1 MFISAKWLEYCL
13 ATITINPIH
22 VLSIG
27 FFFFAKYIV
36 TIFIGSVATLF
47 SSSLGKF

>member
-13 ATITINPIH
+13 ATINPIH

-36 TIFIGSVATLF
+36 AIFIGSVATLF